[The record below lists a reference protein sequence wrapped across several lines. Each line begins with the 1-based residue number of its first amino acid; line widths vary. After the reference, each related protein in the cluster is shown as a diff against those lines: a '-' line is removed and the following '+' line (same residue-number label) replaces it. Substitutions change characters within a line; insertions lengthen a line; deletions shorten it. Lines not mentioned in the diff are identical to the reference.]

1 MLCLCYYT
9 VYCIIITTVVSVSH
23 STTSCRCKYRCFVSR
38 SRTDFPQD
46 DCCLCAVGAIRLS
59 TGLDMED
66 ILYVNLENKV
76 GGASVC
82 TLTSVVGQ
90 SVCIES

>member
-1 MLCLCYYT
+1 MCLCYYT
-9 VYCIIITTVVSVSH
+9 VYCIIIVSVSLYA
-23 STTSCRCKYRCFVSR
+23 SCRCKYRCFVSR

-46 DCCLCAVGAIRLS
+46 DCCLCAVGAIKLS